1 MLSRVNSESA
11 LAPFWSRLADVKK
24 SSWLSIIQAFLDNNK
39 EQLGEKHLTSLTNKA
54 LLNTALSMVQ
64 GMVTKDSIDTGINLF
79 QLSDTDLES
88 VQQRLAEVCLAVQ
101 VLSRRA
107 GSSKKQNH
115 HINL

>member
-24 SSWLSIIQAFLDNNK
+24 SSWLSVLQAFLDNNR
-39 EQLGEKHLTSLTNKA
+39 EQLGEKHLTFPADNA
-54 LLNTALSMVQ
+54 LLNTALGLVW
-64 GMVTKDSIDTGINLF
+64 GMVTKDSIETGINLF